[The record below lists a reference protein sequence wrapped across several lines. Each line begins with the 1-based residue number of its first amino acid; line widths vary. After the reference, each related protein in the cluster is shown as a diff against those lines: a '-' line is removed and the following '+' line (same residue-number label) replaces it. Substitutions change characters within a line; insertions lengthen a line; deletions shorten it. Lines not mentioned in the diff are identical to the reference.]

1 MKIDRDL
8 ILKLEK
14 LARLDLEEQERTQ
27 LLKDLNAML
36 GMIGKLDELN
46 VDGVAPLRH
55 ISENENQMREDKA
68 GAAMNPK
75 DVFKNAPNHNG
86 QFFKVPK
93 IIE

>member
-14 LARLDLEEQERTQ
+14 LARLDLEEQERTH

-36 GMIGKLDELN
+36 GMISKLDELK

-55 ISENENQMREDKA
+55 ISENENNMREDIQ
-68 GAAMNPK
+68 GERMNPE
-75 DVFKNAPNHNG
+75 DVFKNAPRHDG